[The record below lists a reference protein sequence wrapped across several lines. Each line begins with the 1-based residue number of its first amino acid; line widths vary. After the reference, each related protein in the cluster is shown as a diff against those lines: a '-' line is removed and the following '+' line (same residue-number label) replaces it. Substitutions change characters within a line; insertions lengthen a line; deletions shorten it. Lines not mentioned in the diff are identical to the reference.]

1 MTDLAGSLFDVP
13 HPAAPR
19 LDLGFRPLALGL
31 RDYRQTL
38 AARGGGTPFRVCL
51 EQSPRTIARLD
62 LEVFPPGTG
71 RDEDNVRYLSWML
84 RGLLWSRGGW
94 RVTLDGPRALGE
106 AVAAPYQS
114 GPARAFERELL
125 GQAYRRPL
133 EVRVQDQ
140 GGLPA
145 ACAATQTLGG
155 HLEGCR
161 LGFDLG
167 ASDFKV
173 AAVRD
178 GAVVFSAELPW
189 SPKTAVDPDYHYHL
203 LDQGLRLAATHLP
216 WVDAIGGSSAGIIVD
231 NEIRVSSLFR
241 AVPPECRDGQV
252 RPFFQRLRA
261 AWGVPVEVLNDGDVT
276 ALAGGL
282 SLGQTGILGLALGS
296 SEAAG
301 YLDATGRVT
310 GWLNELAFA
319 PVDANPQG
327 GSDDWSGV
335 PGVGAA
341 YFSQQAVDR
350 LGQRA
355 GFAFPAALEPAERL
369 KVVQARMEDGDPAAA
384 EVFTTLGLYLGCT
397 LPWYGEFYPLRHVMI
412 LGRVTS
418 GSGGALLL
426 ETARK
431 VLQAGFPDLASTVN
445 VFLPDEKSR
454 RVGQA
459 VAAASLPWVP

>member
-1 MTDLAGSLFDVP
+1 MDLSGSLFDTP
-13 HPAAPR
+13 HPGASR
-19 LDLGFRPLALGL
+19 LDPGFRPLALGV
-31 RDYRQTL
+31 RNYRRAL
-38 AARGGGTPFRVCL
+38 AAAGARTPYRVCL
-51 EQSPRTIARLD
+51 EQGPQAIARLD

-71 RDEDNVRYLSWML
+71 RDEDNARYLSWML

-94 RVTLDGPRALGE
+94 RVTLDGPRALGQ
-106 AVAAPYQS
+106 AVAAPYRS

-125 GQAYRRPL
+125 AKAYLRPL
-133 EVRVQDQ
+133 ELRVQDT
-140 GGLPA
+140 GILPA
-145 ACAATQTLGG
+145 ASQGAQTLGG
-155 HLEGCR
+155 HLDGCR

-178 GAVVFSAELPW
+178 GTVVFSTELPW
-189 SPKTAVDPDYHYHL
+189 SPKTAPDPDYHYRL
-203 LDQGLRLAATHLP
+203 LDEGLRLAASHLP
-216 WVDAIGGSSAGIIVD
+216 RVDAIGGSSAGIIIDDEV
-231 NEIRVSSLFR
+231 RVSSLFR
-241 AVPPECRDGQV
+241 AVPAELADVQV
-252 RPFFQRLRA
+252 RPFFQRLRS
-261 AWGVPVEVLNDGDVT
+261 AWGVPLAVINDGDVT

-282 SLGQTGILGLALGS
+282 SLGAHGILGLALGS

-301 YLDATGRVT
+301 YLDEAGRVT

-327 GSDDWSGV
+327 GADDWSLV

-355 GFAFPAALEPAERL
+355 GFGFPPDLEPAERL
-369 KVVQARMEDGDPAAA
+369 KVVQARMEDGDPAAV
-384 EVFTTLGLYLGCT
+384 ELFTTLGLYLGCT
-397 LPWYGEFYPLRHVMI
+397 LPWYGEFYPLHHVMI

-418 GSGGALLL
+418 GTGGALLL
-426 ETARK
+426 ETARQ
-431 VLQAGFPDLASTVN
+431 VLANDFPELAARVDL
-445 VFLPDEKSR
+445 FLPDEKSR

-459 VAAASLPWVP
+459 VAAASLPRRA